1 VKKGKKALLIVGIV
15 FIVLIGIMAI
25 VSFNGMGYVQKMT
38 VNPVDLSK
46 IADSEYPG
54 SFTQGRFSYSVEVTV
69 KDHRIRAVRSTGSR
83 QVMNA
88 VMEQIFDRIVQDQ
101 SVAVDT
107 VSGAS
112 LTTKAVSKAVENALT
127 QAYRH

>member
-25 VSFNGMGYVQKMT
+25 ASLNGMGYVRKMT

-46 IADSEYPG
+46 IDDGAYPG

-69 KDHRIRAVRSTGSR
+69 KDHRIQAVKSTGSK
-83 QVMNA
+83 QAMNA
-88 VMEQIFDRIVQDQ
+88 VTEQILDRIVQDQ

-112 LTTKAVSKAVENALT
+112 LSTKAVSKAVENALT
-127 QAYRH
+127 PDH